1 MSSVEQFESPWLELA
16 EVMIKAAPG
25 VAGAAVDQVDPLMPP
40 VVTNALGAILQG
52 QSEQMKQLRASVNR
66 LATFCA
72 WQLSKRFDS
81 LFSVA

>member
-1 MSSVEQFESPWLELA
+1 MDPILYWNEIALEA
-16 EVMIKAAPG
+16 
-25 VAGAAVDQVDPLMPP
+25 
-40 VVTNALGAILQG
+40 NR
-52 QSEQMKQLRASVNR
+52 LRASVDR